1 MHDITII
8 VTFDCRGNYS
18 GCQQKLA
25 KREVLNKLERLHLQQ
40 VLSCKSL
47 AECFTEKKKK
57 KQSRKKETT
66 FSSSCGVWLQKRQSK
81 SRWYATTRSWYTTK
95 KKV

>member
-18 GCQQKLA
+18 GSQQKRA
-25 KREVLNKLERLHLQQ
+25 KREMLNKLERVHLQQ

-47 AECFTEKKKK
+47 AECFTEKKKN
-57 KQSRKKETT
+57 
-66 FSSSCGVWLQKRQSK
+66 
-81 SRWYATTRSWYTTK
+81 K
-95 KKV
+95 KKDNIFIILRRMATEETEQEPLVCYNKELVYDR